1 VHQPRIAI
9 SRSLAAAVP
18 ESEIRISQKS
28 EIAFALDRIFD
39 NFFSRLTGDQ
49 DEDMLIECFVESRE
63 SRFADFALEKMTAS
77 VLGNLAPADRD
88 VDQELSKFI
97 ETVAEIDPDQ
107 QGSGQSVFIVGP
119 TGAGKTTFLDRFF
132 KKTLSNALRRRCIVV
147 RVNCLD
153 FSGRTDTLISSITE
167 ILIRS
172 FEQSL
177 YPSGH
182 PTFVDLQGL
191 YHTEYV
197 RRAEG
202 TDAQLY
208 GRDKGAFKEK
218 FGDYLNGVVQQDREG
233 YLKRLLTDVVHNRK
247 QLPIIVFDNT
257 DEFTLEFKSSIFQ
270 FAQSLR
276 RHAQYCLL
284 IFPLTDYLPG
294 HSPRRTFLVFIKHA
308 PSSSPPRLR
317 GRYSQA
323 HRISKSA
330 TGERQLVECAISRLF
345 PDRGYGFVRLADT
358 SSDAFFH
365 YSVVPA
371 AKREKLQVNGR
382 LRVNLGQ
389 DRAGK
394 GLQVKAIVDFL
405 EPAMEVK

>member
-1 VHQPRIAI
+1 MPNGLPVTVLTDGLSWIVFKTFVQGENFKSKQAIVFPSLEAIENDFSIFFELLSKSGFGKRLYSLIFDRVHQPRIAI

-218 FGDYLNGVVQQDREG
+218 FGDYPMGSF
-233 YLKRLLTDVVHNRK
+233 NR
-247 QLPIIVFDNT
+247 I
-257 DEFTLEFKSSIFQ
+257 
-270 FAQSLR
+270 
-276 RHAQYCLL
+276 
-284 IFPLTDYLPG
+284 
-294 HSPRRTFLVFIKHA
+294 
-308 PSSSPPRLR
+308 
-317 GRYSQA
+317 
-323 HRISKSA
+323 
-330 TGERQLVECAISRLF
+330 
-345 PDRGYGFVRLADT
+345 
-358 SSDAFFH
+358 
-365 YSVVPA
+365 
-371 AKREKLQVNGR
+371 EKVT
-382 LRVNLGQ
+382 
-389 DRAGK
+389 
-394 GLQVKAIVDFL
+394 
-405 EPAMEVK
+405 